1 MEGKRPGYLMIKEAA
16 ARYDVSRAKL
26 HRLIGL
32 GRLHTVKDPRDER
45 VTLLRTEELEQV
57 FSFGPEEASPM
68 EHRTAAHEERV
79 TGRLTAELIAKMDDL
94 RWRIS
99 KGRKS
104 SSDSVDIIREERE
117 KRSRQVYRAAFGKEL
132 DEPDEA

>member
-1 MEGKRPGYLMIKEAA
+1 MEYG
-16 ARYDVSRAKL
+16 
-26 HRLIGL
+26 
-32 GRLHTVKDPRDER
+32 T
-45 VTLLRTEELEQV
+45 RTDY
-57 FSFGPEEASPM
+57 G
-68 EHRTAAHEERV
+68 HV
-79 TGRLTAELIAKMDDL
+79 TGRLTAEMRDKMDDL

-104 SSDSVDIIREERE
+104 SSDSVEIIREERE

>member
-1 MEGKRPGYLMIKEAA
+1 MIKEAA
-16 ARYDVSRAKL
+16 ARYNVSRAKL

-32 GRLHTVKDPRDER
+32 GRLRTAKDPRDER
-45 VTLLRTEELEQV
+45 VTLLRTEELEEL
-57 FSFGPEEASPM
+57 FRFGREEASPM
-68 EHRTAAHEERV
+68 EYRTATTHEEHV
-79 TGRLTAELIAKMDDL
+79 PGRLTAGLMARMDDL

-104 SSDSVDIIREERE
+104 ASDSVDIIREERE

-132 DEPDEA
+132 NEPDDET